1 MRLAFL
7 FCITTYN
14 SVLYSSTWW
23 NRNHFHLQKGLIS
36 KASFSLSF
44 FLAFTLFFFFF
55 FFCLDADLPALLTNS
70 SSNKSLIFIQ
80 LPLAPFPAHGWVR
93 VSPVC
98 QPLCAKF
105 RPIICY
111 NKCVMGRVTF
121 TLIVCTQ
128 REVFPL
134 SVDQRSQSIVS
145 DFPFQFLA
153 TVCCFFSLSRP
164 GPERQGSWCFQI
176 GHCCE

>member
-1 MRLAFL
+1 MEQESFPFAERLNQQSL
-7 FCITTYN
+7 LLL
-14 SVLYSSTWW
+14 VL
-23 NRNHFHLQKGLIS
+23 L
-36 KASFSLSF
+36 FSLYPV
-44 FLAFTLFFFFF
+44 LFFF